1 MNPLA
6 LHRRLRETPLL
17 FSAVTAGAASCLSLI
32 GGIGIEAVQE
42 KLLPIIPLIVA
53 LPALNTMVGDY
64 AAIIAAHAGDPAE
77 RTQTKRQLARA
88 ISRAMLV
95 NIIGIIILSLTIAW
109 RRGYVLSGD
118 FGVRFVLF
126 ITIAFVGIIL
136 AMFAITA
143 VLDRMLEKHQLNPDD
158 ILIPIVTTVTDIL
171 MLGLISLAVVTIF

>member
-1 MNPLA
+1 MKVLA
-6 LHRRLRETPLL
+6 LHQRLRETPLL
-17 FSAVTAGAASCLSLI
+17 FSALTAGAASCLSLI
-32 GGIGIEAVQE
+32 GGMGIEAVQG

-77 RTQTKRQLARA
+77 RTHTKRQLARA

-95 NIIGIIILSLTIAW
+95 NIIGIIILSLIIAW
-109 RRGYVLSGD
+109 RRGYVLTGD
-118 FGVRFVLF
+118 FGIRFILF
-126 ITIAFVGIIL
+126 IVIAFVGIIT

-143 VLDRMLEKHQLNPDD
+143 VLDRMLEKHRLNPDD